1 MTASTR
7 HPAEQTATIVER
19 LAILLEGGTT
29 PASAW
34 RHLAQLS
41 DEHETPPTIWQ
52 QLRGRRPIREP
63 TERTIARGLEQGAS
77 IPSLLAEHP
86 EPAWRVLACA
96 WSLAERT
103 GSPLARCLGDLA
115 ESFRDVGLAERE
127 VSIALAGPQMTARLV
142 SLLPL
147 AGLGLGV
154 MLGFGS
160 LGTLLGNPLGIA
172 CLLLGCAFLA
182 AGHFWNRRLVA
193 AASKRPP
200 HPGLA
205 LDLAALGMLG
215 GGAASEVRRS
225 VERALTRC
233 RLESDGLHHVDT
245 VLALSSAAGVPATV
259 LLRSEA
265 ALARRQ
271 ARTEA
276 ARQAAQL
283 GVKLMLPLGAC
294 TLPAFMLLGVA
305 PLVISVITSTIGA
318 R

>member
-1 MTASTR
+1 MNAQR
-7 HPAEQTATIVER
+7 HPAEHTATIVER

-34 RHLAQLS
+34 RHLAQLA
-41 DEHETPPTIWQ
+41 DDDGPDATFWQ
-52 QLRGRRPIREP
+52 RLRGRVPVREA
-63 TERTIARGLEQGAS
+63 TERTVARGLARGV
-77 IPSLLAEHP
+77 PLPDLLKEHP
-86 EPAWRVLACA
+86 EPAWRILACA

-142 SLLPL
+142 SALPL

-160 LGTLLGNPLGIA
+160 VQTLLTNPLGIA
-172 CLLLGCAFLA
+172 CLVLGLAFLA
-182 AGHFWNRRLVA
+182 AGHAWNRRLVA
-193 AASKRPP
+193 TASKRPP

-215 GGAASEVRRS
+215 GGAASEVRAG
-225 VERALTRC
+225 VERALSRC
-233 RLESDGLHHVDT
+233 GIESGDLGHVDT

-265 ALARRQ
+265 ALARRE
-271 ARTEA
+271 ARTAA
-276 ARQAAQL
+276 ARRAAEL
-283 GVKLMLPLGAC
+283 GVKLMLPLGVC

-305 PLVISVITSTIGA
+305 PLVISVIASTVGA